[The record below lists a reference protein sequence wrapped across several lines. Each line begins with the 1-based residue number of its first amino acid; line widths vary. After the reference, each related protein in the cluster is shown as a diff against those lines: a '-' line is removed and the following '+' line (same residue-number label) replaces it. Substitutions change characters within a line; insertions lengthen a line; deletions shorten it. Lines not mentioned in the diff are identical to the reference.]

1 MILGAPLSLEP
12 CRRMFRFSRASPVPS
27 LVVVKF

>member
-1 MILGAPLSLEP
+1 MILGAPLSLVG
-12 CRRMFRFSRASPVPS
+12 MFRFSRASPVPS